1 MKINSSIRASAIEMT
16 PHNKVDV
23 DVLKKRVID
32 KKKKEILQS
41 RIIFASAIVSLGII
55 GYFVG

>member
-1 MKINSSIRASAIEMT
+1 MKTSASNRTSTIEMT

-23 DVLKKRVID
+23 DVLKRRVIHQ
-32 KKKKEILQS
+32 KRKERLQT
-41 RIIFASAIVSLGII
+41 RIIVASAIVSLGII